1 MTDYIPAYMK
11 ESPPPPEIKEG
22 EEVLATIDKI
32 EIDTKGTYGAQYR
45 FDCTLDDFKNFPA
58 KAWLRYYETPGHKSY
73 LGMLCLKIENVT
85 EVRYDSLDA
94 AMQALKNKIGKIY
107 LRCSG
112 HRTTE
117 GTTFPKLKVVTGRL
131 PPVQVPLG
139 SKTVEEPVGEEAV
152 ITRILA
158 TIPQLTKP
166 AIEKMIAAEV
176 SKGIPR
182 QAASFIVAS
191 NLGVTVS

>member
-32 EIDTKGTYGAQYR
+32 ELDTKGTYGAQYR
-45 FDCTLDDFKNFPA
+45 FDCTLDDFKDFPA
-58 KAWLRYYETPGHKSY
+58 KAWLKHYTTPGHKSY
-73 LGMLCLKIENVT
+73 LGMLCLRIESIT
-85 EVRYDSLDA
+85 GVRYDSLDA

-117 GTTFPKLKVVTGRL
+117 GTTFPKLKVVTSRL

-152 ITRILA
+152 IARILA

-182 QAASFIVAS
+182 QAATFIIAS
-191 NLGVTVS
+191 NLGVTV